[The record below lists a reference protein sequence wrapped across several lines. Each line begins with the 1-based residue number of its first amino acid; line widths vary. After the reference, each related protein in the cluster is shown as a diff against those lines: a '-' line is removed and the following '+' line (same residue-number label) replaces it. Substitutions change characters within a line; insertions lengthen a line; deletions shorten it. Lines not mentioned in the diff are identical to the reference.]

1 MSEQVEVPKEEIEAS
16 RGIIAYFVSNPPEAY
31 NLLLKISNELKTVI
45 ENTDKYTEYEKR
57 QIMYSVGKLF
67 ETVNIITD
75 LRFYGLFDKYL
86 TDPQILRNLL
96 LKISLLANVYT
107 KVLNRAYDDYKQL
120 ATDIDV
126 IADALYLVL
135 RDALE
140 FAEAEV
146 NKCSKWD
153 KLFLFCFFIF
163 PNPIV
168 EIPKI
173 YSISP

>member
-146 NKCSKWD
+146 NKCSK
-153 KLFLFCFFIF
+153 
-163 PNPIV
+163 
-168 EIPKI
+168 
-173 YSISP
+173 

>member
-1 MSEQVEVPKEEIEAS
+1 MSEQIEVPKEEIEAS
-16 RGIIAYFVSNPPEAY
+16 RGIVAYFASNPPEAY

-67 ETVNIITD
+67 ATVDILTD

-96 LKISLLANVYT
+96 LKISLLANIYV
-107 KVLNRAYDDYKQL
+107 KVLDRAYDDYKQL

-126 IADALYLVL
+126 IATALYLVL

-140 FAEAEV
+140 FASSEI
-146 NKCSKWD
+146 NKCSK
-153 KLFLFCFFIF
+153 
-163 PNPIV
+163 
-168 EIPKI
+168 
-173 YSISP
+173 